1 MVSKAR
7 KIAAQASSNITGRR
21 NLLLNGDMRI
31 CQRTT
36 GTSGKGAAAGYFAQ
50 DRWRIGTGGTNEGR
64 FTFGRDTQSPDNFA
78 FSMKVDCTTA
88 EAVVGADEYLLI
100 QQRLEGLNCQ
110 ELKMGTSDAEA
121 VTVSFWVRSPKTG
134 VHTVSLYKKDD
145 ADGNNRLI
153 SSTYTVASAN
163 TWEYH
168 SCTFPGD
175 TTGAIPNDNSE
186 GFALWFWLLAGSD
199 RTSGTFATSWEA
211 FTTANACNSSQ
222 VNVLDSTD
230 NIFYLTGCQLERGNS
245 PTSFEFEE
253 YADSLERCKRYYFSY
268 AGTKYGQRYSTS
280 QGFINLE
287 FPREMRASPSILS
300 YSAVRTT
307 TGIGYYPNARH
318 HQTLMTATNP
328 YISTPVFEAEL

>member
-1 MVSKAR
+1 VPSKAR

-21 NLLLNGDMRI
+21 NLLLNGDMAI

-64 FTFGRDTQSPDNFA
+64 FTLSRDTDAPDGFA
-78 FSMKVDCTTA
+78 FSMQIDCTTA
-88 EAVVGADEYLLI
+88 ESTIGADEYLLI

-110 ELKMGTSDAEA
+110 QLKMGTSDAEA
-121 VTVSFWVRSPKTG
+121 VTVSFWVKSPKTG

-153 SSTYTVASAN
+153 SSTYTIASAD

-168 SCTFPGD
+168 SCSFPGD
-175 TTGAIPNDNSE
+175 TTGVIPDDNSE
-186 GFALWFWLLAGSD
+186 GFSLWFWLLAGSD
-199 RTSGTFATSWEA
+199 RTSGTFATSWET

-230 NIFYLTGCQLERGNS
+230 NDFFLTGCQLEIGNS

-268 AGTKYGQRYSTS
+268 SGTKYGQRYGTS
-280 QGFINLE
+280 AGFVDLE
-287 FPREMRASPSILS
+287 FPRQMRAAPSLTS

-307 TGIGYYPNARH
+307 TGLGYYPNARH

-328 YISTPVFEAEL
+328 YISTPVLDAEL